1 MVFFT
6 LEKTVNIYLLLKL
19 YKGGDF
25 MLRKKMSGSKDKGIF
40 KKTAK
45 SSKVINYVTVKRGGI
60 RL

>member
-1 MVFFT
+1 MVFLCFRFP
-6 LEKTVNIYLLLKL
+6 LFHGGKHIFY
-19 YKGGDF
+19 GGDF

-40 KKTAK
+40 RKTAK